1 MLFYSGFVLLMSD
14 LPLGPASPVITQWP
28 VFSPSRAAAAKAA
41 AKTKRNCLQ
50 QQARPYRMTGV
61 RAR

>member
-28 VFSPSRAAAAKAA
+28 VFRPAG
-41 AKTKRNCLQ
+41 Q
-50 QQARPYRMTGV
+50 QQQKQQQKPRETVCSSRQDLTG
-61 RAR
+61 